1 MAIAPFLFAKIPPIH
16 FGRGQLQQLPRL
28 IHQLKGKTVLLVT
41 GGQSLEASGQLD
53 QIAALLEADGIA
65 WHRVICAGEPTTSE
79 IDRLCAEYRT
89 YGIEVVVGIGGGSVI
104 DAGKAISAMLPHTNS
119 IFDHLEGVG
128 RGIAH
133 SGIKVPYIA
142 IPTTSGTGGEV
153 TKNAVVSEVG
163 PNGYKKSLRHDNLIP
178 DAVIVDGT
186 LLTSCPRH
194 ITAACGM
201 DALTQ
206 LLEPYLSPTAS
217 PLTDAI
223 AWSGL
228 EAIADYLL
236 PACGEGAADPAI
248 REGMAYAA
256 LTSGIALA
264 NAGLGIVHG
273 LASPIGGFFPV
284 PHGVVCGTL
293 MAAAVRAN
301 WQALKARQ
309 PESLALA
316 KMARL
321 ARRLSPNSQAPDRSD
336 AYWCEVLVKILEDW
350 TEQLDLPRLGE
361 YGIQSSD
368 LDKILDET
376 QNRNNPIALTR
387 DEIAALVESR
397 L

>member
-1 MAIAPFLFAKIPPIH
+1 MAIAPFFFAKVPPIH
-16 FGRGQLQQLPRL
+16 FGTGQLQQLPKL
-28 IHQLKGKTVLLVT
+28 IRSLNGKTVLLVT
-41 GGQSLEASGQLD
+41 GGKSLEASGQLAR
-53 QIAALLEADGIA
+53 IESLLQDAGLTP
-65 WHRVICAGEPTTSE
+65 HRVICAGEPTTPE
-79 IDRLCAEYRT
+79 IDRICAEYRPHA
-89 YGIEVVVGIGGGSVI
+89 IDMVVGIGGGSVI

-128 RGIAH
+128 KGIPH
-133 SGIKVPYIA
+133 SGVKVPYIA

-153 TKNAVVSEVG
+153 TKNAVISEVG

-178 DAVIVDGT
+178 DAVIIDGT
-186 LLTSCPRH
+186 LLTACPRP

-201 DALTQ
+201 DAFTQ
-206 LLEPYLSPTAS
+206 LLEPYLSPTAT

-228 EAIADYLL
+228 EAIADNLL
-236 PACGEGAADPAI
+236 LACGDGAADPTV
-248 REGMAYAA
+248 RESMAYAA
-256 LTSGIALA
+256 LLSGIALA

-273 LASPIGGFFPV
+273 LASPLGGFFPI

-301 WQALKARQ
+301 WQALNQRQ
-309 PESLALA
+309 PMSPAIA

-321 ARRLSPNSQAPDRSD
+321 GQRLCREPGKSEAYYCD
-336 AYWCEVLVKILEDW
+336 ALVTILDDW
-350 TEQLDLPRLGE
+350 TEQLKLLRLST
-361 YGIQSSD
+361 YGVRSSD
-368 LDKILDET
+368 LDRILDQT

-387 DEIAALVESR
+387 NEIRTLVENR